1 MLNFYRIRLYT
12 VHSTIKMKKLMLL
25 FLGLFFT
32 VMMQAIT
39 VVSTAGGLA
48 AAITAARGDPTTVTD
63 LTVTATIR

>member
-1 MLNFYRIRLYT
+1 
-12 VHSTIKMKKLMLL
+12 MKKLMLL